1 MSIVEMTE
9 QRKNEFLS
17 LSLAHAGELAY
28 AEEAAGSYE
37 LIGHL
42 NRFFRYVTQQADRV
56 ILKDEIRACQA
67 YVSIQQI
74 SSPFSLTVDFEAT
87 GETAEALVSRF
98 AVIDVLD
105 EYIES
110 TSGRQ
115 PAGLAVTLR
124 LRREGPTL
132 QCELYAQGRATPEAV
147 RALA

>member
-1 MSIVEMTE
+1 MTE

-37 LIGHL
+37 LLGHL
-42 NRFFRYVTQQADRV
+42 NRFFRYVTHQADRV

-74 SSPFSLTVDFEAT
+74 SSPFSLTVDFEPT
-87 GETAEALVSRF
+87 DETEEALVSRF

-110 TSGRQ
+110 SSGMQ
-115 PAGLAVTLR
+115 PAGLALTLR
-124 LRREGPTL
+124 LRREGPTV
-132 QCELYAQGRATPEAV
+132 QCELYAQGKATPETV